1 MIKFFRR
8 IRRQLLQSGKVKSYL
23 AYAIGEIVLVV
34 IGILLALQI
43 SNWNEVY
50 KDHQLEKVYYCKLL
64 EDVTQDHLLLKQ
76 LIAENQ
82 DRLNSVNQ
90 AIHLLQQK
98 NVDRAELGKA
108 MRNSINLIR
117 FNFNP
122 SLSAFDDLKSSGK
135 LGILRD
141 LDLKKKLLN
150 YYQVMA
156 GYGDIQNIVADASLD
171 TYMHPTKDLLEAGFP
186 QIEFVRAELDTTL
199 VDPTQLYRTE
209 PMTDETREKFLN
221 EAMLHLNTNAR
232 KKNVF
237 KVMEAEILAMTSILE
252 QKCSARE

>member
-1 MIKFFRR
+1 
-8 IRRQLLQSGKVKSYL
+8 VKSYL

-64 EDVTQDHLLLKQ
+64 EDFTQDHLLLKQ